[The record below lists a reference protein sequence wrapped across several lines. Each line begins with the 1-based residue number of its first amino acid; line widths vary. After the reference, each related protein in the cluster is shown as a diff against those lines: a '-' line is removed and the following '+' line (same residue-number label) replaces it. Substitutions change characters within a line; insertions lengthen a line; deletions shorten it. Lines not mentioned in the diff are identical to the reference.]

1 MMKKAMCWALA
12 AIVCVLFAAPVQ
24 AEKMVLRVSI
34 TLDPSSHYYKGL
46 EMLNKLLKERTN
58 GDLSLEIYHSAQ
70 LGSER
75 DAVEGV
81 SLGTL
86 EMTLSS
92 TGPLGNF
99 TKDFMIF
106 DLPFIIQDREK
117 AYAWMDGP
125 EGKRI
130 LDSLLGQNIV
140 GLSIWEN
147 GFRHL
152 TNSQRPVVNP
162 EDAKG
167 LKIRLMENPVHL
179 ATFRALG
186 AYPTPMPFGELF
198 TAMQQKTVDGQEN
211 PLVIIETS
219 KFYEVQNQLALS
231 GHFYS
236 PAILLINKTV
246 WEEKLTEAQRAI
258 FMEAAAEARDW
269 ERNYSRE
276 MDTKLA
282 ETLKSRGMNVTEPDK
297 KVWKEAVASVYK
309 EFEGTIGKD
318 AIQSLIDAQK

>member
-46 EMLNKLLKERTN
+46 EMLDKLLKERTN

-198 TAMQQKTVDGQEN
+198 TALQQKTVDGQEN

-236 PAILLINKTV
+236 PAILLINKAV
-246 WEEKLTEAQRAI
+246 WEEKLTDAQRKI

-276 MDTKLA
+276 MDMKLA

>member
-12 AIVCVLFAAPVQ
+12 AIVCVMFAAPVQ
-24 AEKMVLRVSI
+24 AEKLVFRVSI

-46 EMLNKLLKERTN
+46 EMLDKLLQERTN

-117 AYAWMDGP
+117 AYAWMDGA

-152 TNSQRPVVNP
+152 TNSKRPVVKP

-198 TAMQQKTVDGQEN
+198 TALQQKTVDGQEN

-219 KFYEVQNQLALS
+219 KFYEVQDQLALS

-236 PAILLINKTV
+236 PAILMINKTV
-246 WEEKLTEAQRAI
+246 WEEKMTAEQRDI
-258 FMEAAAEARDW
+258 FMKAAAEARDW

-276 MDTKLA
+276 MDEKLV
-282 ETLKSRGMNVTEPDK
+282 ETLKSRGMNVTVPDK
-297 KVWKEAVASVYK
+297 KVWKDAVASVYT
-309 EFEGTIGKD
+309 EFEGTLGKD

>member
-1 MMKKAMCWALA
+1 MMRKAMCWALA

-46 EMLNKLLKERTN
+46 EMLDKLLKERTN
-58 GDLSLEIYHSAQ
+58 GELSLEIYHSAQ

-125 EGKRI
+125 EGQRI
-130 LDSLLGQNIV
+130 LNSLLGQNIV

-152 TNSQRPVVNP
+152 TNSQRPVVKP
-162 EDAKG
+162 EDVKG

-179 ATFRALG
+179 ATFRALD

-198 TAMQQKTVDGQEN
+198 TALQQKTVDGQEN

-236 PAILLINKTV
+236 PAILLINKAV
-246 WEEKLTEAQRAI
+246 WEEKLTEEQRQI
-258 FMEAAAEARDW
+258 FQKAAAEARDW

-276 MDTKLA
+276 MDEKLA
-282 ETLKSRGMNVTEPDK
+282 ATLKSRGMNVTEPDK
-297 KVWKEAVASVYK
+297 KVWKDAVASVYA
-309 EFEGTIGKD
+309 EFEGTLGKD

>member
-12 AIVCVLFAAPVQ
+12 AIVCILFAAPVQ

-46 EMLNKLLKERTN
+46 EMLDKLLKERTN
-58 GDLSLEIYHSAQ
+58 GDLGLEIYHSAQ

-125 EGKRI
+125 EGQRI
-130 LDSLLGQNIV
+130 LSSLMSQNIV

-198 TAMQQKTVDGQEN
+198 TALQQKTVDGQEN

-246 WEEKLTEAQRAI
+246 WEEKLTDAQRKI

-276 MDTKLA
+276 MDMKLA

-297 KVWKEAVASVYK
+297 KVWKDAVASVYK
-309 EFEGTIGKD
+309 EFEGTLGKD

>member
-1 MMKKAMCWALA
+1 MKKAMCWALA
-12 AIVCVLFAAPVQ
+12 AIVCILFAAPVQ

-46 EMLNKLLKERTN
+46 EMLDKLLKERTN
-58 GDLSLEIYHSAQ
+58 GDLGLEIYHSAQ

-125 EGKRI
+125 EGQRI
-130 LDSLLGQNIV
+130 LSSLMSQNIV

-198 TAMQQKTVDGQEN
+198 TALQQKTVDGQEN

-246 WEEKLTEAQRAI
+246 WEEKLTDAQRKI

-276 MDTKLA
+276 MDMKLA

-297 KVWKEAVASVYK
+297 KVWKDAVASVYK
-309 EFEGTIGKD
+309 EFEGTLGKD